1 MNAPAGACSIA
12 PMVVLATAAA
22 LAGLSTISFLL
33 VRRVR
38 GLLAD
43 VAALAERLKEVSTRL
58 EAAEQDVAG
67 ALARTE
73 VAETVLL
80 DKGLADEE
88 DLEAARRRFGDG
100 HGSAEVRGDGDL
112 H

>member
-1 MNAPAGACSIA
+1 MDA
-12 PMVVLATAAA
+12 LAAA
-22 LAGLSTISFLL
+22 IVVALSVLSGLL

-43 VAALAERLKEVSTRL
+43 VSELSERVKELAARMD
-58 EAAEQDVAG
+58 AAQQDVAG
-67 ALARTE
+67 ALVRTE

-80 DKGLADEE
+80 DKGLADED
-88 DLEAARRRFGDG
+88 DLEAARRRFGED
-100 HGSAEVRGDGDL
+100 APAAPADEL

>member
-1 MNAPAGACSIA
+1 MSP
-12 PMVVLATAAA
+12 LAAA
-22 LAGLSTISFLL
+22 VVAALSVLSALL
-33 VRRVR
+33 VWRVR
-38 GLLAD
+38 GLLAQLAGLSER
-43 VAALAERLKEVSTRL
+43 VGELAARL

-80 DKGLADEE
+80 DKGIADED
-88 DLEAARRRFGDG
+88 DLEAARRRFGEDAADG
-100 HGSAEVRGDGDL
+100 TTDEL

>member
-1 MNAPAGACSIA
+1 MNA
-12 PMVVLATAAA
+12 LAATA
-22 LAGLSTISFLL
+22 LAGLSVLSFLL

-43 VAALAERLKEVSTRL
+43 FAGLSERVKELSARL
-58 EAAEQDVAG
+58 DAAEQDAQG

-88 DLEAARRRFGDG
+88 DLEAARRRFGTDAAAG
-100 HGSAEVRGDGDL
+100 PGDEL

>member
-1 MNAPAGACSIA
+1 MDALTP
-12 PMVVLATAAA
+12 AA
-22 LAGLSTISFLL
+22 LAGLSVVTFLL

-38 GLLAD
+38 GLAGDAAELSARVQELTARLDAAEHD
-43 VAALAERLKEVSTRL
+43 VAAAV
-58 EAAEQDVAG
+58 G
-67 ALARTE
+67 RTE

-88 DLEAARRRFGDG
+88 DLEAARRRFDEASGEG
-100 HGSAEVRGDGDL
+100 TGERDL

>member
-1 MNAPAGACSIA
+1 MDA
-12 PMVVLATAAA
+12 LAAVA
-22 LAGLSTISFLL
+22 LAGLSVLSFLL

-43 VAALAERLKEVSTRL
+43 VSDLSERLKELTARL

-88 DLEAARRRFGDG
+88 DLEAARRRFGEGGGD
-100 HGSAEVRGDGDL
+100 APRDGDL